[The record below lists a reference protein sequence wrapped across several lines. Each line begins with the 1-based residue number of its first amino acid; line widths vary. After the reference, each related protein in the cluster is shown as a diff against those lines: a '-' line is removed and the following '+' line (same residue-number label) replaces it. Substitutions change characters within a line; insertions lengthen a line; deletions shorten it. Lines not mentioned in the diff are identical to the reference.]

1 MLSLARFLLYYCNQ
15 LGFLGD
21 SAFSAE
27 NLQKVNSY
35 KLVGY

>member
-1 MLSLARFLLYYCNQ
+1 MLTFARFLLNYFTQ
-15 LGFLGD
+15 LGFLGE